1 MLYASKHQ
9 HVTPKSTQVY
19 RIGFPEDK
27 EFWCEYIFVVTK
39 DVEAKI
45 RILYRN
51 NSVISSDFVV
61 ASVLGST
68 FKDRFQFSVP
78 IVLKSCVDIVTCASS
93 DIEVYLGGRL
103 VDEMMEPGTRRIPEA
118 KLLDA
123 LKRVKDE
130 QTFKRPVL
138 IRKFN
143 FDE

>member
-1 MLYASKHQ
+1 MPNQLGEFMLYASKHQ

-78 IVLKSCVDIVTCASS
+78 IVLKSCVDIVT
-93 DIEVYLGGRL
+93 
-103 VDEMMEPGTRRIPEA
+103 
-118 KLLDA
+118 
-123 LKRVKDE
+123 
-130 QTFKRPVL
+130 FKRPVL